1 MLTQLVLFALLRA
14 ESGIPEHAAE
24 IPAIDVE
31 ESVPQVF
38 AVSAT
43 QRKACPRAGVVCLSP
58 GGAGT
63 AEGAEL
69 RVGRAP
75 ITVLARGAQ
84 VAAVGAAHVV
94 DVSQPW
100 DVQLVAAF
108 ARASKDG
115 PIVVAV
121 LDGEDPV
128 ALADHYALAI
138 WDVDMRPGK
147 TLGLRFS
154 LSPEQGFQPSRDYRL
169 RIVQGEGKAQRI
181 LAEGDFHLE

>member
-14 ESGIPEHAAE
+14 QSGLPEQVGE

-31 ESVPQVF
+31 DNVPQVF

-43 QRKACPRAGVVCLSP
+43 QRKGCPRAGAVCLSP

-63 AEGAEL
+63 SEGAEL
-69 RVGRAP
+69 RLGRPP

-100 DVQLVAAF
+100 DVQMVATF
-108 ARASKDG
+108 ARPSQDA

-121 LDGEDPV
+121 LDGEDPM
-128 ALADHYALAI
+128 ALEHHYALAI
-138 WDVDMRPGK
+138 WDVDTRPGK

-154 LSPEQGFQPSRDYRL
+154 LSPDQGFQPSHDYRL